1 MNTVAT
7 PKQAPRTEP
16 RVVGK
21 RARRIED
28 PSLLR
33 GEGRYV
39 DDIPSEGALEV
50 AFVRSPLA
58 HALITRLDTAA
69 ARACPGVVA
78 VYTAED
84 IAPLLTHARM
94 PFGFPT
100 DSLPRNTTP
109 WILARD
115 EVAHVGELIAVVVA
129 QTRALAEDAAALV
142 EIDYEMLPVVA
153 DPRRAIEPDS
163 PKVRRDLPSNILQQ
177 YHVAY
182 GDPQGA
188 FARAPHVFRER
199 FWQHR
204 GVPNSIEC
212 RGVLARPDLALGV
225 TTVWSSTQMSHEL
238 FRVLAE
244 AFALDENALRVIA
257 PEVGGGFG
265 GKFMTYN
272 DEVATVAAALL
283 LGRPVKWVEDRR
295 EHFVATIHER
305 DQFWEMEIAVDADAH
320 ILGVRGHLIHDHGAY
335 TPQATNVAYNSASS
349 VTGPYK
355 VPAYD
360 LAVHVAY
367 TNKTPVAP
375 VRGAGYPQAAFVME
389 RMMDRVAQGLGL
401 DRAEV
406 RARNLVPTASMPYT
420 KPLKNRAGAAVTLD
434 SGDYLRCQE
443 RALEAIDRAGFA
455 ARQAAAL
462 AEGRYIGLGLAHC
475 VKPTGR
481 GPYETA
487 VVRVQPGGRV
497 SIYTGALAMGQGLKT
512 TLAMVCAEQLGVDIH
527 AIDVIAG
534 DTSVNSLGMGGFA
547 SRQTIMAGSAVHV
560 ASLEVKAKALK
571 AAAHLLEAAE
581 EDLELRDGRVQIAG
595 VPAKGIALAEIARK
609 LRGSPGYSMPGGVS
623 PGLAADSLYQ
633 ADIQCYAN
641 ACHAC
646 EVEVDILTGDTRIL
660 RYVAVQDSGC
670 LVNPAT
676 AEGQVHGGI
685 VHGIGN
691 VLYEWMRFDDEGQPI
706 TTTFADYLLT
716 TATELPMIEVI
727 FNESPSPL
735 NPLGVKGIG
744 EAATLPVAG
753 ALVSAIEDALTPF
766 GVKVNQA
773 TLSPVVV
780 LQLLREAR
788 ARA

>member
-1 MNTVAT
+1 MSSPLPPV
-7 PKQAPRTEP
+7 QDERTAP

-21 RARRIED
+21 RARRVED
-28 PSLLR
+28 PALLR
-33 GEGRYV
+33 GDGRYL
-39 DDIPSEGALEV
+39 DDIPAQGALEL

-58 HALITRLDTAA
+58 HARITRIDAAA
-69 ARACPGVVA
+69 ARALPGVVA
-78 VYTAED
+78 VFTARD
-84 IAPLLTHARM
+84 LAPLLSDPRM

-100 DSLPRNTTP
+100 DALPRNTCP
-109 WILARD
+109 WILAHD
-115 EVAHVGELIAVVVA
+115 EVAHVGEPIAMVIA
-129 QTRALAEDAAALV
+129 GSRALAEDGAALV
-142 EIDYEMLPVVA
+142 EVDYDMLPVVS
-153 DPRRAIEPDS
+153 DPRRAAEPDS
-163 PKVRRDLPSNILQQ
+163 PRVRAELASNVMQQ

-182 GDPQGA
+182 GDSVGA
-188 FARAPHVFRER
+188 FARAAHVFRER

-204 GVPNSIEC
+204 GLANAIEC
-212 RGVLARPDLALGV
+212 RGVLARPDPALGV

-238 FRVLAE
+238 FRILSE
-244 AFALDENALRVIA
+244 AFSLDENALRVIA

-265 GKFMTYN
+265 CKFMVYN
-272 DEVATVAAALL
+272 DEVATVGAALL
-283 LGRPVKWVEDRR
+283 LGRAVKWVEDRR
-295 EHFVATIHER
+295 EHFVASIHER
-305 DQFWEMEIAVDADAH
+305 DQYWDVEVAVDAQGH
-320 ILGVRGHLIHDHGAY
+320 LLGIRGHMIHDHGAY
-335 TPQATNVAYNSASS
+335 TPQATNVAYNAASS

-360 LAVHVAY
+360 LAVQVVH

-375 VRGAGYPQAAFVME
+375 IRGAGYPQAAFVME

-401 DRAEV
+401 SRAEV
-406 RARNLVPTASMPYT
+406 RARNLVPTESMPYT

-434 SGDYLRCQE
+434 SGDYLRCQQL
-443 RALEAIDRAGFA
+443 ALEAIDADGFG
-455 ARQAAAL
+455 ARQAAAR
-462 AEGRYIGLGLAHC
+462 AQGRYIGLGLAHC

-487 VVRVQPGGRV
+487 TVRVQPGGRV
-497 SIYTGALAMGQGLKT
+497 SVYTGALAMGQGLKT
-512 TLAMVCAEQLGVDIH
+512 TLAMVCAEQLGVDVMS
-527 AIDVIAG
+527 IDVIAG
-534 DTSVNSLGMGGFA
+534 DTSASSLGMGGFA
-547 SRQTIMAGSAVHV
+547 SRQTIMAGSAVHA

-595 VPAKGIALAEIARK
+595 VPAKGVALAEIARK

-646 EVEVDILTGDTRIL
+646 EVEVDVLTGDTRIL
-660 RYVAVQDSGC
+660 RYVAVQDSGK
-670 LVNPAT
+670 LINVAT

-691 VLYEWMRFDDEGQPI
+691 TLYEWMRFDEEGQPL
-706 TTTFADYLLT
+706 TTTLADYLLT
-716 TATELPMIEVI
+716 TSTELPAIEVI
-727 FNESPSPL
+727 FHESPSPL

-744 EAATLPVAG
+744 EAATLPVGA
-753 ALVSAIEDALTPF
+753 ALVSAIEDALSPF
-766 GVKVNQA
+766 GVRVNQS

-780 LQLLREAR
+780 IELLKAAR
-788 ARA
+788 QAA